1 MYSSGSRRIF
11 VNIPRVRALLE
22 RAEAR
27 RTDPIPQAEAVLAHE
42 LTHVLQHQYA
52 GGGGGGGESEAR
64 LMLREGHG
72 TWVAEQ
78 ALSGAAREQ
87 ARLEGGVHRL
97 SDPAVSAEERPYVFG
112 HAAGAPGATA
122 PDAAAALSVLGSVP
136 SVPPTEVS
144 AEWAVLAVEAG
155 VRGGSTCAA
164 ATATWRPR
172 VVPAEAGL
180 LDRFEAAGCRFN

>member
-1 MYSSGSRRIF
+1 MLATQGLTAPVMRG
-11 VNIPRVRALLE
+11 ALAAL
-22 RAEAR
+22 A
-27 RTDPIPQAEAVLAHE
+27 DLPI
-42 LTHVLQHQYA
+42 T
-52 GGGGGGGESEAR
+52 
-64 LMLREGHG
+64 
-72 TWVAEQ
+72 
-78 ALSGAAREQ
+78 
-87 ARLEGGVHRL
+87 
-97 SDPAVSAEERPYVFG
+97 
-112 HAAGAPGATA
+112 AGAPGANA